1 MDESWDLIESVS
13 EGFPTFINSMK
24 NNKAAY
30 MSGLTAE
37 HGKYGSDVLA
47 ECVLSVVNF
56 IITSGQIPAV
66 FKQGVITSVYKK
78 QGNQ

>member
-1 MDESWDLIESVS
+1 
-13 EGFPTFINSMK
+13 MK
-24 NNKAAY
+24 NNKA
-30 MSGLTAE
+30 E
-37 HGKYGSDVLA
+37 HGRYGSDVLA

-66 FKQGVITSVYKK
+66 FKQGVITPVYKK